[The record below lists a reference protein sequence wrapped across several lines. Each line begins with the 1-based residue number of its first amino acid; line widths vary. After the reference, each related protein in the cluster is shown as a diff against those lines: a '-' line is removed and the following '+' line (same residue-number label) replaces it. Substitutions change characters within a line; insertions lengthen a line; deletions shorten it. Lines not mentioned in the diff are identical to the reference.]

1 MAAVNIETDGLAKKM
16 EQVDLKERV
25 PCILVLGMAGSGKSS
40 FVQVCSCYI
49 YCKLSD
55 YLTYKRFGV
64 QTPVSEKIFRSLI
77 TRIY

>member
-49 YCKLSD
+49 YL
-55 YLTYKRFGV
+55 
-64 QTPVSEKIFRSLI
+64 SLI
-77 TRIY
+77 HI